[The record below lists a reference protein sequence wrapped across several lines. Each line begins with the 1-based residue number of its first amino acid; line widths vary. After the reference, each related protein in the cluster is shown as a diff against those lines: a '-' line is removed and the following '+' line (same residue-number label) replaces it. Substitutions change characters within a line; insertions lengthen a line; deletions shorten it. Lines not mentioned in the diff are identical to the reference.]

1 MLVPGLLLL
10 QFLWP
15 RDWIQA
21 RKKSLQGWRVGG
33 ERNSIALDTYIIR
46 SRQMESLLRP
56 PIWSTAN
63 EGDSGQKWTS
73 MNDRRA
79 QWAQPVASVR
89 LKVDGVNI
97 GEGGKGR
104 SQYHD
109 REGVQFP
116 QQHRNREVWRQ
127 GEHKGKTGAVTDV
140 IMTLMEEI
148 KMQLQ
153 EWQEQR
159 SEEMK
164 AREENKYRWQG
175 IARFSLSI
183 TLSMSYYIWNILQF
197 DKLALTSVIL
207 WIHIFIYWKQRI
219 FLFTA
224 KFSGS

>member
-1 MLVPGLLLL
+1 
-10 QFLWP
+10 
-15 RDWIQA
+15 
-21 RKKSLQGWRVGG
+21 
-33 ERNSIALDTYIIR
+33 
-46 SRQMESLLRP
+46 
-56 PIWSTAN
+56 
-63 EGDSGQKWTS
+63 

-79 QWAQPVASVR
+79 QWAQPVASVH

-116 QQHRNREVWRQ
+116 QQHRNHEVWRQ
-127 GEHKGKTGAVTDV
+127 GEHKGKIGAVTDV
-140 IMTLMEEI
+140 IMTTYGG
-148 KMQLQ
+148 
-153 EWQEQR
+153 
-159 SEEMK
+159 
-164 AREENKYRWQG
+164 NKDA
-175 IARFSLSI
+175 IARVTRTEEWRNEGPWREQISMTRDSTISPSI